1 MATDAIGNVIPETSG
16 LANSMV
22 MKKTNPNLMF
32 DQSYYNQNNT
42 AGVDTGYDYSGVKT
56 QPVATP
62 TVDTTKTK
70 GLGSLF
76 PDWLTFGTNNAGD
89 GLGNYGTYTDAN
101 GGKIGIN
108 ESAYDAMNSVGTDGL
123 SKNSPGW
130 FDVAPGSQTSKFG
143 STMSGIGAGIQGLTG
158 LGSLYYENKKYG
170 LQKQAAELEKDKYA
184 RAVKADKSD
193 QANKALMAKNAGNGA
208 SYIGY

>member
-1 MATDAIGNVIPETSG
+1 METDAVGNIIPETSG

-42 AGVDTGYDYSGVKT
+42 AGVDIGYDYSGVKT
-56 QPVATP
+56 QPVTTP

-70 GLGSLF
+70 GLGSLM
-76 PDWLTFGTNNAGD
+76 PSWLTFNQNDAPEGTTNA
-89 GLGNYGTYTDAN
+89 NPPPPHV
-101 GGKIGIN
+101 
-108 ESAYDAMNSVGTDGL
+108 EQ
-123 SKNSPGW
+123 GW

-193 QANKALMAKNAGNGA
+193 QANKALMARNAGNGA
-208 SYIGY
+208 TYIGY

>member
-1 MATDAIGNVIPETSG
+1 MGNMIPETSG

-32 DQSYYNQNNT
+32 NQSYYDQNNT
-42 AGVDTGYDYSGVKT
+42 AGVDMGYDYSGVKP
-56 QPVATP
+56 QPVAAP
-62 TVDTTKTK
+62 AVATTKTT
-70 GLGSLF
+70 GSLV
-76 PDWLTFGTNNAGD
+76 PSWLTSGTSGAGWTNEQYVADQMNKVDPNAG
-89 GLGNYGTYTDAN
+89 TPP
-101 GGKIGIN
+101 K
-108 ESAYDAMNSVGTDGL
+108 EQ
-123 SKNSPGW
+123 GW
-130 FDVAPGSQTSKFG
+130 FDVPEGSQTSKFG

-158 LGSLYYENKKYG
+158 LGALYYENKKYG

-208 SYIGY
+208 AYIGY